1 MMSGRECGKKL
12 GKNSEFAKNSNSK
25 KQKQNEI
32 NEVSQTITPLVIN
45 KQPKHVVLKTSET
58 TPEIDQITEEKLY
71 D

>member
-32 NEVSQTITPLVIN
+32 NEVSQTITSLVIN

-58 TPEIDQITEEKLY
+58 TPETDQITEEKLY